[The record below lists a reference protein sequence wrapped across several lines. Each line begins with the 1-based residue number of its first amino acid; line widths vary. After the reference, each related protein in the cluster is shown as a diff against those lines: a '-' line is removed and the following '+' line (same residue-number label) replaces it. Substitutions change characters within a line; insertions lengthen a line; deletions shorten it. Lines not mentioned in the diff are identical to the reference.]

1 MPNIYD
7 NVVEVAKKKGIPL
20 YKLEKEAGLAQG
32 AISKWK
38 TMNPRVDSLVSV
50 AQVLSVSVGKLLK
63 EK

>member
-7 NVVEVAKKKGIPL
+7 NVAEIAKKKGIPL

-38 TMNPRVDSLVSV
+38 TTNPRVDSLLSV
-50 AQVLSVSVGKLLK
+50 AQVLSVSIGRLTKS
-63 EK
+63 E